1 MSNIGITGSSGS
13 LGKIFLKN
21 YKYRVSC
28 FKGDVRNKE
37 SIEKWIK
44 KNNIKSIIHLAA
56 IVPIKKVNNNLK
68 AAYEVNFIGTKNII
82 NVSIKFQLQWLFFA
96 STSHVYK
103 YSNRNISETDEKKP
117 VSYYGK
123 TKLMAENYIIKKLEN
138 FSIPY
143 CIGRIFSTAN
153 KNQKKDYLV
162 PDLKKKIRYSKSK
175 IYLKNLNHFRDFISM
190 SDISNIIIF
199 LYKKKYK
206 GILNIASGKKIH
218 LKDISLAILK
228 KYKVKNFEFIDNKNP
243 STLIGNNKK
252 LMKLR
257 KFKLE
262 NNIEKLIF

>member
-1 MSNIGITGSSGS
+1 MNNIGITGSSGS

-21 YKYRVSC
+21 FKDKVFC
-28 FKGDVRNKE
+28 FKGDVRNMQI
-37 SIEKWIK
+37 IEKWIK
-44 KNNIKSIIHLAA
+44 KNNINIIIHLAA

-68 AAYEVNFIGTKNII
+68 TAYDVNFIGTKNII
-82 NVSIKFQLQWLFFA
+82 DASVKFQLKWFFFA

-103 YSNRNISETDEKKP
+103 YSKRDISETNKKRP

-123 TKLMAENYIIKKLEN
+123 TKLMAENYIVKKLEN
-138 FSIPY
+138 LSIPY

-153 KNQKKDYLV
+153 KNQKKNYLV
-162 PDLKKKIRYSKSK
+162 PDLKKKIKNSKSK
-175 IYLKNLNHFRDFISM
+175 VYLKNLNHFRDFISM
-190 SDISNIIIF
+190 NDISKIIIF

-218 LKDISLAILK
+218 LKDIALVILK

-243 STLIGNNKK
+243 TTLIGNNKK
-252 LMKLR
+252 LMKLI